1 MLSTHLRINP
11 DQQTMKKAAIGA
23 LMVLFSSGIFA
34 QTGDP
39 ARDTAWK
46 KGGNLELL
54 FNQAAYNNWQAGGA
68 NSFAANGR
76 VFLFANYDY
85 GNWSW
90 DNALNLSYGVNLQ
103 DGVYNKT
110 DDRIEFESRAD
121 RHLNKHWS
129 ASALLNFR
137 TQFVDG
143 FNNPG
148 ETADSLKI
156 SSFMAPGYVL
166 LGLGFTYKPNDRF
179 SAFLSPI
186 MSKQTFVLDQ
196 MLADRGAFGVD
207 TGSQFRQEI
216 GGYVN
221 FRYNQTLVENVE
233 LKAGLDLFSNYL
245 NGNYKFIDVNGSL
258 ELVMKVNNWLT
269 ASVLMNVIYDH
280 DIIFDTS
287 DGGPSRRTQF
297 KQVLGVGLTHR
308 FGAKLPE

>member
-1 MLSTHLRINP
+1 
-11 DQQTMKKAAIGA
+11 MKKAAIGA
-23 LMVLFSSGIFA
+23 LMVLFSSGLFA

-46 KGGNLELL
+46 KGGNMELL
-54 FNQAAYNNWQAGGA
+54 FNQAAYSDWQAGGA

-85 GNWSW
+85 DKWSW
-90 DNALNLSYGVNLQ
+90 DNFLNLAYGVNLQ
-103 DGVYNKT
+103 DGLYNKT

-121 RHLNKHWS
+121 RHLSKNWNV
-129 ASALLNFR
+129 SALLNFR

-143 FNNPG
+143 FNAPG
-148 ETADSLKI
+148 ITEDSLKI
-156 SSFMAPGYVL
+156 STFMAPGYTIF
-166 LGLGFTYKPNDRF
+166 GLGFTYKPSERF
-179 SAFLSPI
+179 TAYISPI
-186 MSKQTFVLDQ
+186 TSKQTYVLDQ
-196 MLADRGAFGVD
+196 RLADQGAFGVD

-221 FRYNQTLVENVE
+221 LRYKQEIFENVE
-233 LKAGLDLFSNYL
+233 FKAALDLFSNYL
-245 NGNYKFIDVNGSL
+245 DGNYKFIDVNGMA
-258 ELVMKVNNWLT
+258 ELNMKVNSWLT
-269 ASVLMNVIYDH
+269 ASVQVNVIYDH

-287 DGGPSRRTQF
+287 DGGPQRRTQF